1 MRKRS
6 IVQRSLFDHAIDTLL
21 SLFKPNRQLK
31 VMDAIIKEN
40 PEIVKAV
47 HADLTKEVSAT
58 GRNGISAERVVR
70 TAILKQL
77 KGYSYR
83 ELSDQVHGS
92 VPFRWFTRFYS
103 DEIPHFTA
111 LQKSIKAIREDTWRN
126 INTLLVHYAK
136 GKKMEK
142 GHDLRVDTTVIET
155 NIAYPVDARL
165 LWDSVR
171 VLTRI
176 MEAGSELIP
185 EVSFNFAKRTRRSKK
200 LCYGIVMA
208 KGSQAQNRRKKL
220 YRKLLK
226 VTQEVVCMAH
236 GCREQLLKS
245 TYPQALSGEAALA
258 HYLRLAAQVINQCER
273 RVFKGEKVS
282 SSEKIVSLFEDHTD
296 IIKRGKSH
304 TPAEYGHKVL
314 FTTGRSGLITQ
325 YEIFRGNPSDSGMLP
340 EVVFTH
346 HTQYG
351 EAPTSLSGDR
361 RFFSAANEH
370 IAYSS
375 GIEKVCISKPG
386 YRSKARRA
394 LEHEPWFRK
403 LKRFRAGIEG
413 IISTLMRSFGLSRCL
428 WKGWESFCSYVGLG
442 VVTFN
447 LRKIAALI

>member
-1 MRKRS
+1 MRKIS
-6 IVQRSLFDHAIDTLL
+6 IAQRSLFDHAIDTLL

-31 VMDAIIKEN
+31 AMDAIIKEN

-58 GRNGISAERVVR
+58 GRNGISAERVLR

-111 LQKSIKAIREDTWRN
+111 LQKSIKSMGENTWRT
-126 INTLLVHYAK
+126 INDLLVHYAK
-136 GKKMEK
+136 VKKIEK
-142 GHDLRVDTTVIET
+142 GNDLRMDTTVIET
-155 NIAYPVDARL
+155 NIIYPVDARL

-176 MEAGSELIP
+176 MEACIHLLP
-185 EVSFNFAKRTRRSKK
+185 ERTFNFAKRTKRSKR
-200 LCYGIVMA
+200 LCYAIVMA
-208 KGSQAQNRRKKL
+208 KGPQAQRRRTKL
-220 YRKLLK
+220 YRELLK
-226 VTQEVVCMAH
+226 VTQEVVNMAKVC
-236 GCREQLLKS
+236 GEQLLTS
-245 TYPQALSGEAALA
+245 THPHAHTLAVALD
-258 HYLRLAAQVINQCER
+258 HYLTLAAKVIDQCER
-273 RVFKGEKVS
+273 RVLKGEQVP

-314 FTTGRSGLITQ
+314 FTTGKSGLITQ

-346 HTQYG
+346 HLQYG
-351 EAPTSLSGDR
+351 EVPQSLSGDR
-361 RFFSAANEH
+361 RFFSAANEYT
-370 IAYSS
+370 AYSS
-375 GIEKVCISKPG
+375 GVKHVCISKPG
-386 YRSKARRA
+386 YRSRVRRA
-394 LEHEPWFRK
+394 LEREPWFKK

-428 WKGWESFCSYVGLG
+428 WKGWEPFRSYVGLG

-447 LRKIAALI
+447 LQKIAALI